1 MSSAL
6 DAIALGWA
14 FSALLFLLSLWPP
27 GGVPHRRHRHAAAAG
42 GLILTGT
49 ALYAADVVNLPEI
62 VGALGIGGAIGVM
75 LGRELPAHRLPALLT
90 ALAGLVGLAAIAV
103 AQAAWLNPYAFGLID
118 GSGDRIAPRA
128 AIIVGVAILM
138 GAMTC
143 AGGVAALLGP
153 PTRLGRSILPP
164 LAVLAIAGL
173 FLAAFVALLAP
184 PLLWAGMA
192 VAALS
197 AFLLAR
203 RAFDAGDTALLALT
217 GAMAGWSVAAT
228 AFLLENI
235 GLVVAGGLAGSAG
248 SVMAMRLYHA
258 ASGKGLADAQRHP

>member
-6 DAIALGWA
+6 DAIILGWA
-14 FSALLFLLSLWPP
+14 FSALLFFLSLWPS

-42 GLILTGT
+42 VLILTGA

-62 VGALGIGGAIGVM
+62 VGALVIGAAIGVM
-75 LGRELPAHRLPALLT
+75 LGRELPAHRLTALLT

-118 GSGDRIAPRA
+118 GNGDRIAPRA
-128 AIIVGVAILM
+128 AIAVGVAMLM
-138 GAMTC
+138 GAMGC
-143 AGGVAALLGP
+143 ASGVAALLGP
-153 PTRLGRSILPP
+153 PIRPRRGILPP
-164 LAVLAIAGL
+164 LALLAMAGPL
-173 FLAAFVALLAP
+173 LGAFVAATAL

-203 RAFDAGDTALLALT
+203 RTFDAGDTALLVLT

-235 GLVVAGGLAGSAG
+235 GLAVAGGLAGSAG